1 MLGHFSMLFR
11 IFVTFWTHLAPSC
24 DFLAFFYDFL
34 RFFVDL
40 GWILGRFFD
49 DFWGFFVDL
58 GWILGRF
65 LDGFSRIVGISRKNC
80 DFVKTLKKPRF
91 LQCFVKVDLLK
102 NNKKSTKYL

>member
-11 IFVTFWTHLAPSC
+11 IFVPFWTHLAPSC
-24 DFLAFFYDFL
+24 DFLE
-34 RFFVDL
+34 
-40 GWILGRFFD
+40 FFD
-49 DFWGFFVDL
+49 DFLGFFVDL

-102 NNKKSTKYL
+102 NNKKSAKNQ

>member
-24 DFLAFFYDFL
+24 DFLKFFGDFL
-34 RFFVDL
+34 EFFVDL
-40 GWILGRFFD
+40 GR
-49 DFWGFFVDL
+49 
-58 GWILGRF
+58 ILGRF

-80 DFVKTLKKPRF
+80 DFVETLKKPRF
-91 LQCFVKVDLLK
+91 LLCFVKVDLLK